1 MVLRVLASNAKKCPI
16 VFVPH
21 GEWVIVKSYQVLQY
35 IAGHGCLPCI
45 LRAIT
50 YSSRTAHSAV
60 SMQQFLEF
68 NMGAYWW
75 KVVRP
80 PFLPDLNPLVYSLW
94 LSGRQ
99 R

>member
-1 MVLRVLASNAKKCPI
+1 M

-21 GEWVIVKSYQVLQY
+21 GECVIVKSYQVLQY
-35 IAGHGCLPCI
+35 IASHGCLPCI
-45 LRAIT
+45 A
-50 YSSRTAHSAV
+50 YSSRAAYV
-60 SMQQFLEF
+60 AISMQQFLEF
-68 NMGAYWW
+68 NMGAHWW